1 MDNKDRAIT
10 LHAMVKLLYLASERH
25 LCYGVIWKKLYRI
38 LKLKDHS
45 SYVVKINSSD
55 FLGGIKIL
63 LRESIFYK
71 WIIC

>member
-1 MDNKDRAIT
+1 
-10 LHAMVKLLYLASERH
+10 MVSYE
-25 LCYGVIWKKLYRI
+25 KKLYRI

-63 LRESIFYK
+63 LKVFSTNELYAK
-71 WIIC
+71 